1 MTWTMRV
8 CLPGTVVLLVAIG
21 AGWRTASMNAQGA
34 AATDFGPITV
44 IDVPGAANDS
54 PLDINAE
61 GVIVGRYASS
71 GRTHGFV
78 RSAAGDFTTLD
89 VPGAVFTAA
98 TSINER
104 GDIVGQF
111 ALPTAPNDRHGF
123 LLKDGEFT
131 SFDPPGS
138 HFTNALAINDRGDI
152 VGRYCTVAAC
162 TAAGTGTFHAFTL
175 RDRGFT
181 LFDAPGALE
190 TDAFGIN
197 SRGSVAGGFVNGQQQ
212 EQLFVLD
219 NDVFTT
225 FALPEGEPAALDK
238 GSMNE
243 RGDIVGGYCS
253 GAAPCLTTLTAAQ
266 HAFLM
271 RDGVFTS
278 FDVPGARATLFTG
291 INARGDIVGTYSDG
305 SRFHG
310 FLIDAGGG
318 RDH

>member
-1 MTWTMRV
+1 MTSTMKV
-8 CLPGTVVLLVAIG
+8 CLPGTVVLVVAIG
-21 AGWRTASMNAQGA
+21 GGLRTASSKAHEA
-34 AATDFGPITV
+34 VALDFGPMTV
-44 IDVPGAANDS
+44 IDVPGAATDS
-54 PLDINAE
+54 ALDINAE
-61 GVIVGRYASS
+61 GVIVGRYASG

-104 GDIVGQF
+104 GDIVGQY
-111 ALPTAPNDRHGF
+111 ALPAAPNDRHGF

-131 SFDPPGS
+131 SFDPAGS
-138 HFTNALAINDRGDI
+138 HFTNALAINNRGDV
-152 VGRYCTVAAC
+152 VGRYCTVAVC
-162 TAAGTGTFHAFTL
+162 TAPGTGAFHAFVL
-175 RDRGFT
+175 RDGEFT

-190 TDAFGIN
+190 TDAFGLN
-197 SRGSVAGGFVNGQQQ
+197 SRGSVAGGFVNGQKQ

-219 NDVFTT
+219 DDVFTT
-225 FALPEGEPAALDK
+225 FALPDGEPASLDK
-238 GSMNE
+238 GSINE
-243 RGDIVGGYCS
+243 RGDIAGAYCS
-253 GAAPCLTTLTAAQ
+253 TAAPCLTTLTAAQ

-271 RDGVFTS
+271 RDGVFAS
-278 FDVPGARATLFTG
+278 FDVPGARATAFTG

-310 FLIDAGGG
+310 FLIEAGGW